1 MLKYTGYIRKI
12 RYYSESSHYI
22 VALLEVEEDQELL
35 TMNGYMSNFN
45 DYDKYAFYGDFE
57 IHPKYGQQFK
67 LDHYEIV
74 LSTDEEEI
82 IKYLSSP
89 LFKGIGPTQAKYIVD
104 ALGKNA
110 LSLIKEDKHHLD
122 LVKGMTVA
130 KRELIYEVLTSN
142 DYDQE
147 VTQFFMGHGISLRHI
162 GIIQETYKE
171 KTLEI
176 LQNHPYQLVEDIDG
190 IGFKTA
196 DELALKTGGTLDNP
210 DRLKAGVIYSIK
222 QSCFSSGSTYV
233 LYDEIK
239 KAFHKIIY
247 HIDDEVFDEYLNTL
261 VEEGRVIK
269 EGEYYYDEELYESE
283 EIIAN
288 FLHKINDY
296 PEEFYDENELERLL
310 DNYQA
315 KFGIVYSTKQKE
327 AIEYFLKYPM
337 MILTGGP
344 GTGKTTVVKALIQ
357 IYRTLYP
364 KDAISLVAPTGRA
377 AKRLSELTGLGAC
390 TIHRELKWDLHKNSF
405 AMNRNNPLSS
415 QVLIIDEFSMV
426 DSLLLSKLFDASR
439 RVHKVLFIGDY
450 HQLPSVAPGNV
461 LKDFIESQLKVIEL
475 DEIYRQSK
483 DSGIVQLAHQLIH
496 QEVND
501 LSLFEQYKDIHF
513 YNSTNFEIIKNVTT
527 IVKKAIENGYD
538 QNDIQVLAPI
548 YQGVAGINALNLALQ
563 EIFNPKNH
571 QEEYRIGQKVYREG
585 DKILQL
591 KNRPDDDIYNGD
603 IGVLVEINR
612 KDGFE
617 YLEDT
622 LIVDYDGNLVEYT
635 SKDFMTFTLAYCMS
649 IHKAQGN
656 EFKIVIMP
664 VLNDYYIMLKRNLI
678 YTGLTRAKQA
688 LFILGNPQAFL
699 YGIKNISDS
708 KRKTTLVSKINQ
720 NKNVETYEES
730 SYNQELKQNITDFL
744 NDDETV

>member
-222 QSCFSSGSTYV
+222 QSCFSSGSMYV
-233 LYDEIK
+233 FYDEIK

-310 DNYQA
+310 DNYQD
-315 KFGIVYSTKQKE
+315 Q
-327 AIEYFLKYPM
+327 
-337 MILTGGP
+337 
-344 GTGKTTVVKALIQ
+344 Q
-357 IYRTLYP
+357 Q
-364 KDAISLVAPTGRA
+364 AP
-377 AKRLSELTGLGAC
+377 
-390 TIHRELKWDLHKNSF
+390 
-405 AMNRNNPLSS
+405 
-415 QVLIIDEFSMV
+415 
-426 DSLLLSKLFDASR
+426 
-439 RVHKVLFIGDY
+439 Y
-450 HQLPSVAPGNV
+450 
-461 LKDFIESQLKVIEL
+461 
-475 DEIYRQSK
+475 
-483 DSGIVQLAHQLIH
+483 
-496 QEVND
+496 
-501 LSLFEQYKDIHF
+501 
-513 YNSTNFEIIKNVTT
+513 
-527 IVKKAIENGYD
+527 
-538 QNDIQVLAPI
+538 
-548 YQGVAGINALNLALQ
+548 
-563 EIFNPKNH
+563 
-571 QEEYRIGQKVYREG
+571 
-585 DKILQL
+585 
-591 KNRPDDDIYNGD
+591 
-603 IGVLVEINR
+603 
-612 KDGFE
+612 
-617 YLEDT
+617 
-622 LIVDYDGNLVEYT
+622 
-635 SKDFMTFTLAYCMS
+635 
-649 IHKAQGN
+649 
-656 EFKIVIMP
+656 
-664 VLNDYYIMLKRNLI
+664 
-678 YTGLTRAKQA
+678 KQA
-688 LFILGNPQAFL
+688 
-699 YGIKNISDS
+699 
-708 KRKTTLVSKINQ
+708 
-720 NKNVETYEES
+720 
-730 SYNQELKQNITDFL
+730 
-744 NDDETV
+744 